1 MTMTLIETKTLGS
14 AQAQIVFT
22 AIPQTFDDLVVKL
35 SLRAA
40 TGTGHYLDVE
50 MDFNGESARA
60 YRSLY
65 TVGTTAASGFGS
77 FNIVAGA
84 NGNGSTTNTFSN
96 AEVYVPNY
104 TSTAIKSLSCDG
116 VAENNSST
124 QYFLAIAANSITNS
138 TAVTEI
144 TLRDAFGSVNFAT
157 GSSVS
162 LYGIKKGTDGIVVVS

>member
-40 TGTGHYLDVE
+40 TGTGHYLDIE

-65 TVGTTAASGFGS
+65 AIGTTAASGFGS

-84 NGNGSTTNTFSN
+84 NGNGSTANTFSN

-116 VAENNSST
+116 VAENNSS
-124 QYFLAIAANSITNS
+124 QYFVAIAANSITNS

-144 TLRDAFGSVNFAT
+144 TLRDAFGSINFAT

-162 LYGIKKGTDGIVVVS
+162 LYGIKKGSSGGVVVS

>member
-1 MTMTLIETKTLGS
+1 MTMTLIETKTLSS

-22 AIPQTFDDLVVKL
+22 AVPQTFDDLVVKL

-60 YRSLY
+60 YRGLYSISL
-65 TVGTTAASGFGS
+65 TPASGQGS

-84 NGNGSTTNTFSN
+84 NGNGSTANTFSN
-96 AEVYVPNY
+96 AEVYVANY
-104 TSTAIKSLSCDG
+104 TSTAVKSLSCDG
-116 VAENNSST
+116 AAANNSGS
-124 QYFLAIAANSITNS
+124 QFFLALAANSITNS

-144 TLRDAFGSVNFAT
+144 TIRDAFGSVNFAT